1 VTDISRHHRLR
12 AEIEELMPTLRALA
26 EAICKN
32 PTDAEDLVQ
41 ETVATT
47 LASLDQ
53 FPEGTSL
60 EWWMFATMYD
70 SFRRKFEISK

>member
-1 VTDISRHHRLR
+1 MTDISRHHRLR
-12 AEIEELMPTLRALA
+12 AEIEGLMPAMRSLA
-26 EAICKN
+26 EAICRN

-41 ETVATT
+41 ETVAAT

-53 FPEGTSL
+53 FPERISL

-70 SFRRKFEISK
+70 SFRRKFEISE